1 MLFAAHIKD
10 FEQRNIVDVEDA
22 REFRHEIDASAHAP
36 VFLTK
41 V

>member
-1 MLFAAHIKD
+1 MLFSARVKD

-22 REFRHEIDASAHAP
+22 RELRHEIDTSAHAP
-36 VFLTK
+36 VFLTN